1 MARKTTR
8 RRGVGGKRDDT
19 WIVKEDEFH
28 PDPRVAAREAD
39 KNARASAIRNLK
51 QDHERLVARLN
62 GSATTNAMPGSEVAA
77 GIAEL
82 DRIADEIRR
91 VEREA
96 REAEE
101 AAAA

>member
-8 RRGVGGKRDDT
+8 RRRDDT
-19 WIVKEDEFH
+19 WVVKEDEFH
-28 PDPRVAAREAD
+28 PNPTVAAREAD
-39 KNARASAIRNLK
+39 KNARVTAIRNLREE
-51 QDHERLVARLN
+51 HARMVARLN
-62 GSATTNAMPGSEVAA
+62 GSATTNSMPGSEVAQA
-77 GIAEL
+77 VTEL

-101 AAAA
+101 EAAT